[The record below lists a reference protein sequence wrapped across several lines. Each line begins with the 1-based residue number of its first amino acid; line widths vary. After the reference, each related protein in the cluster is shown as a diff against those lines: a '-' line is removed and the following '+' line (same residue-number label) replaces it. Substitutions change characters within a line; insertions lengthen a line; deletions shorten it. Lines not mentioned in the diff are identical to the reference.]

1 MEGTTQ
7 PTVKLNPPEETG
19 PQIKRTESTLAI
31 WRFKVS
37 KLKREGKP
45 VPASIALPWVYV
57 NSRVYY
63 RQSDIDEYLSRLKPT
78 LETRRYRKPQRPSP
92 GRPRGPRGPRGVNL
106 KKRAA

>member
-1 MEGTTQ
+1 MEAAVAQ
-7 PTVKLNPPEETG
+7 PVKLNTPKETA
-19 PQIKRTESTLAI
+19 PQIRCSESTLAI
-31 WRFKVS
+31 RRFQVAKA
-37 KLKREGKP
+37 KKENRPIPQE
-45 VPASIALPWVYV
+45 IALPWVYV